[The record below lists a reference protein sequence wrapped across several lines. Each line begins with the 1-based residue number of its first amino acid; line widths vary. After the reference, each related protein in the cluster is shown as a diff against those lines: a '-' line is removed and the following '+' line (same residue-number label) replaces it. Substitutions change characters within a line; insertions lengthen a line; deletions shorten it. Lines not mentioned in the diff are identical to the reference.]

1 MPFEKDA
8 LVYLNLTS
16 TVKETN
22 ELIETTLEEKAKEY
36 NSHDPTR
43 KYTPKLVAIGAG
55 WVLEGLD
62 SKLKELSVGE
72 KVTVEIPPER
82 AFGVWDPSK
91 VKIIPLRRFGEKANQ
106 IRNGDEVQVDNKI
119 GYVKL
124 IGSGRV
130 HVDFNH
136 KYSGKTIVYEVEII
150 EEVKD
155 DLKKAKALFSRRIPI
170 EDNKFK
176 VEIIDNILTYELP
189 EEIYFE
195 EGLQIVKRALA
206 TDIFKYI
213 PSIVKVVFKESY
225 QKPET
230 AKLEK
235 TETQ

>member
-1 MPFEKDA
+1 MPFEKDS

-22 ELIETTLEEKAKEY
+22 ELIETTLEEKAKEH
-36 NSHDPTR
+36 NAHDPTR

-62 SKLKELSVGE
+62 NKLKELSVGE
-72 KVTVEIPPER
+72 KVTVEIPPEK
-82 AFGVWDPSK
+82 AFGLWDPSK
-91 VKIIPLRRFGEKANQ
+91 VKIIPIRRFGEKANQ
-106 IRNGDEVQVDNKI
+106 IRNGDEVQIDNKI

-124 IGSGRV
+124 VGSGRV

-136 KYSGKTIVYEVEII
+136 KYSGKTIVYEVEVI

-155 DLKKAKALFSRRIPI
+155 DLKKAKALFTRRIPI
-170 EDNKFK
+170 EEGKFK
-176 VEIIDNILTYELP
+176 LEIKDNVLIYDLP

-206 TDIFKYI
+206 TDVFKFM
-213 PSIVKVVFKESY
+213 PSITKVIFQESY
-225 QKPET
+225 QKPEST
-230 AKLEK
+230 KVEK